1 MTRWPSLA
9 EQAAEAIVNGIA
21 SGALKPG
28 QRLPET
34 ELAASLRMSRVP
46 LREAL
51 KILEAQGIVE
61 SVPHRGTQIQAFD
74 DRRIDQICEARVA
87 RKLVGELD
95 AIVARMEQAA
105 QRLEW
110 MEISRADL
118 IFHREV
124 CRASGNKIVLTL
136 WEALARHVL
145 IIFGQEIRDEKDAAV
160 LGPQHR
166 RLRDLLFKGE
176 AAKLDR
182 EIENH
187 ILRLRRKRRD
197 QRLLKS

>member
-1 MTRWPSLA
+1 
-9 EQAAEAIVNGIA
+9 
-21 SGALKPG
+21 
-28 QRLPET
+28 
-34 ELAASLRMSRVP
+34 
-46 LREAL
+46 
-51 KILEAQGIVE
+51 
-61 SVPHRGTQIQAFD
+61 
-74 DRRIDQICEARVA
+74 
-87 RKLVGELD
+87 
-95 AIVARMEQAA
+95 MEQAA